1 MISDKGVRPNP
12 ERVRSLSDFPAP
24 TNVSDLRSFLGLANQ
39 LGHFVPDLSQA
50 TVTLRGL
57 LKSDVAWNWLD
68 LHQNEFE
75 KVKKILTSELVLQP
89 FDVEKKTFLL
99 TDASK
104 LFGIGWALMQE
115 SDDGKSYLVECGSQS
130 LTDTQKRYAVIEL
143 EAMAIF
149 QAVKKLRFYLQGCRF
164 TVVTDHRPLV
174 GIFKKPLNEID
185 NVRLLR
191 YREALASFQMSVEWK
206 AGRTHQIA
214 DALSRYPVFK

>member
-1 MISDKGVRPNP
+1 M
-12 ERVRSLSDFPAP
+12 
-24 TNVSDLRSFLGLANQ
+24 
-39 LGHFVPDLSQA
+39 
-50 TVTLRGL
+50 
-57 LKSDVAWNWLD
+57 
-68 LHQNEFE
+68 
-75 KVKKILTSELVLQP
+75 SELVLQP

-115 SDDGKSYLVECGSQS
+115 GNDGKSYLVECGSQS

-143 EAMAIF
+143 EAMALF

-185 NVRLLR
+185 N
-191 YREALASFQMSVEWK
+191 
-206 AGRTHQIA
+206 I
-214 DALSRYPVFK
+214 